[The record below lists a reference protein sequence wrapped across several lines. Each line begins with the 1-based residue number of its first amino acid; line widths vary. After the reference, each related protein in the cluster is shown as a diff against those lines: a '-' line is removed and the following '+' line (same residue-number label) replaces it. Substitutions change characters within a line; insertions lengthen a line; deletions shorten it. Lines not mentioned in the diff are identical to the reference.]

1 MVDSTARQ
9 HIQKTYGDDVAKMYN
24 AYGLGLTARNEML
37 ANEGVYAYEIDL
49 SILSADVAF

>member
-9 HIQKTYGDDVAKMYN
+9 HIQKTYGDDVSKMYN
-24 AYGLGLTARNEML
+24 AYGLGLTARNDML

-49 SILSADVAF
+49 SILASDVAF

>member
-9 HIQKTYGDDVAKMYN
+9 HIQKTYGDDVSKMYN
-24 AYGLGLTARNEML
+24 AYGLGLAARNDML

-49 SILSADVAF
+49 SILASDVAF